1 MRKLI
6 PLCSVLL
13 LASVQTQ
20 ANFFDDVLKSV
31 ERSAKNTATNMAVEV
46 TANLINDMIIGY
58 TTKQVK
64 SEKEVVEEYEEEH
77 GSLPD
82 NTIASSYETTILPGP
97 SVSPG
102 TEVIIKSIIEVI
114 PGKNASSTTIEERL
128 IIYDNEDNSVVLNS
142 MTKKAGKSS
151 DNGGQFKGEFK
162 FTLPEGLPQGVYPIQ
177 STLLLNGDLSGD
189 QNHDL
194 QLVLW
199 FDESNDGE
207 MYAKMK
213 VIYKEM

>member
-31 ERSAKNTATNMAVEV
+31 ERSAKNTATNMAVEA
-46 TANLINDMIIGY
+46 TATLIRDMFIGY
-58 TTKQVK
+58 SAKQVK
-64 SEKEVVEEYEEEH
+64 TEKEVVEEYEEEH

-82 NTIASSYETTILPGP
+82 NTIASSYETTMLPGS

-102 TEVIIKSIIEVI
+102 MEVIITSIIEVI
-114 PGKNASSTTIEERL
+114 PGKNASSTSIEERL
-128 IIYDNEDNSVVLNS
+128 TIYDNEDNSVVLNS
-142 MTKKAGKSS
+142 MTKKADKSS
-151 DNGGQFKGEFK
+151 DKGGQFQGEFK

-177 STLLLNGDLSGD
+177 STLLLNGDLAGD

-207 MYAKMK
+207 MYAKMT